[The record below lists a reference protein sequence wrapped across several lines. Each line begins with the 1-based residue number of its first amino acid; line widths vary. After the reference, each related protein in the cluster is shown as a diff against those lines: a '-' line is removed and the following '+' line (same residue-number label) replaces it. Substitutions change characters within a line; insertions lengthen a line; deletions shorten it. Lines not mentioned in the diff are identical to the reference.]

1 MTPAGFED
9 AWRACCVTRDMNMS
23 LHMVQAE
30 PTDAPS
36 AYAGAPGPP
45 PWQASLHLRLANDGP
60 ACTRLVHN
68 HHRGPLRVQR
78 VLYPEGPD
86 LAHILMLHP
95 PGGVAGGDLL
105 DIEIRLDTGAKVLA
119 TTPGAS
125 KWYHGQRAGAR
136 QSVSLNLAAN
146 ACLEWL
152 PQEAILFDGADA
164 SQEMHIDLDPGAT
177 LFGWDIVQL
186 GRVAAAEQWRR
197 GHWRQRL
204 VLRRDGRERWREVA
218 DLAATDPLRESP
230 LGLAGH
236 PAMATAWAAAP
247 MLATHQAELVEALRE
262 RAAQFTLPCGI
273 SWLPA
278 PTELLLIRALG
289 PTGELVRAL
298 LEALWNVLR
307 PTVVGR
313 RAHRPRIWDT

>member
-1 MTPAGFED
+1 
-9 AWRACCVTRDMNMS
+9 MNMS
-23 LHMVQAE
+23 LHVPKAQ
-30 PTDAPS
+30 PTDAPR
-36 AYAGAPGPP
+36 AYAGAPGPS
-45 PWQASLHLRLANDGP
+45 PWHASLHLLLATDVP

-68 HHRGPLRVQR
+68 QHRGPLRVQR

-86 LAHILMLHP
+86 LAHVLMLHP

-105 DIEIRLDTGAKVLA
+105 DIDIRLDTGAKVLA

-125 KWYHGQRAGAR
+125 KWYHGERAGAQ
-136 QSVSLNLAAN
+136 QSVRLKVAAG

-164 SQEMHIDLDPGAT
+164 SQDVQIDLDATAT

-186 GRVAAAEQWRR
+186 GRVAAAEQWQR
-197 GHWRQRL
+197 GRWRQRL
-204 VLRRDGRERWREVA
+204 LLRRDGRERWREVA
-218 DLAATDPLRESP
+218 DLAATDPLRDSP

-236 PAMATAWAAAP
+236 PVMATAWAAAP
-247 MLATHQAELVEALRE
+247 KLPEQQAELVEALRE
-262 RAAQFTLPCGI
+262 CAAQVSLPCGI

-298 LEALWNVLR
+298 LETLWNVLR
-307 PTVVGR
+307 PVVIGR
-313 RAHRPRIWDT
+313 SAHRPRIWDT

>member
-1 MTPAGFED
+1 MTLCLPLIESDVA
-9 AWRACCVTRDMNMS
+9 
-23 LHMVQAE
+23 QA
-30 PTDAPS
+30 PTAHAAD
-36 AYAGAPGPP
+36 APGPP
-45 PWQASLHLRLANDGP
+45 PWQACLQLRLGRDGQG
-60 ACTRLVHN
+60 CTRLVHN

-78 VLYPEGPD
+78 VLYPEGPE

-95 PGGVAGGDLL
+95 PGGIAGGDRL
-105 DIEIRLDTGAKVLA
+105 DIEVDLDSGASALL

-125 KWYHGQRAGAR
+125 KWYHGERAGAR
-136 QSVSLNLAAN
+136 QSVRLKVAAD

-164 SQEMHIDLDPGAT
+164 SQEMQIDLDATAT

-186 GRVAAAEQWRR
+186 GRIAAGEQWLR
-197 GHWRQRL
+197 GRWRQRL

-218 DLAATDPLRESP
+218 ELTATDPLRDSP

-236 PAMATAWAAAP
+236 PVMATAWAATPKLPAQ
-247 MLATHQAELVEALRE
+247 QAELVEALRE
-262 RAAQFTLPCGI
+262 RAAAFALPCGI

-289 PTGELVRAL
+289 PSGELVRAL
-298 LEALWNVLR
+298 LESLWDVLR
-307 PTVVGR
+307 PTLIGR
-313 RAHRPRIWDT
+313 DAHRPRIWDT

>member
-1 MTPAGFED
+1 MTLRIPAIE
-9 AWRACCVTRDMNMS
+9 A
-23 LHMVQAE
+23 
-30 PTDAPS
+30 DAPEV
-36 AYAGAPGPP
+36 APTHAAGACGPP
-45 PWQASLHLRLANDGP
+45 PWQASLQLRLGRDGRG
-60 ACTRLVHN
+60 CTRLVHN
-68 HHRGPLRVQR
+68 QHRGPLRVQR

-105 DIEIRLDTGAKVLA
+105 EIDMRLDAGAKVLA

-125 KWYHGQRAGAR
+125 KWYHGERAGAR
-136 QSVSLNLAAN
+136 QSIVLKLAAD

-164 SQEMHIDLDPGAT
+164 SQDLHIDLDPGAS
-177 LFGWDIVQL
+177 LLGWDIVQL
-186 GRVAAAEQWRR
+186 GRVAAAEQWLR
-197 GHWRQRL
+197 GRWRQRL
-204 VLRRDGRERWREVA
+204 LLRRDGRERWREVA
-218 DLAATDPLRESP
+218 DLAAADPLRDSP

-236 PAMATAWAAAP
+236 PVMATAWAAAP
-247 MLATHQAELVEALRE
+247 TLAAHQAELVEALRE
-262 RAAQFTLPCGI
+262 RATRFNLPCGI

-298 LEALWNVLR
+298 LETLWNVLR
-307 PTVVGR
+307 PAVIGR
-313 RAHRPRIWDT
+313 SAHRPRIWDT